1 MADMQDISR
10 RLVRREEALGICIC
24 GAIVLILFHQ
34 FDAFDRL
41 AAFLSAHEAWQL
53 DEIFFT
59 ICTGGVAALFIA
71 IRRAHDMRREI
82 AAREAAELRITQAAR
97 HDPLTGLP
105 NRRVLEE
112 ELRTTL
118 LESGRAGQEC
128 AVLFI
133 DLDHFKPVN
142 EAYGHE
148 FGDALLIEVSNRFRK
163 LANPGV
169 LTYRLGGDEFV
180 CVISYE
186 PGSQVPNRLAAQI
199 ILSLAEPFQIGER
212 KIEIGATVGISRCPA
227 DGKHADEL
235 IHCADVAMC
244 EAERTAPRTY
254 RFFHAEM
261 DVRLSERAALE
272 LEIRAAL
279 GAGDIIPYFQ
289 PVIDLDSGR
298 VAGFEA
304 LARWIHPVRG
314 IISPDHFIPIL
325 EDLGLVDALGQHILS
340 EGCLV
345 AQQWPPHTTLSINI
359 SPQQLSDPWLS
370 PKLLSALAK
379 TGFAPSRLIVE
390 ITEDTI
396 IGDID
401 LAAEVFASLQ
411 NAGIRIALDDFG
423 KGYSSLAH
431 LRQLRFNHL
440 KIDSSFVR
448 SMESLESQKIVSAV
462 VGLGKSLGM
471 SVTAEG
477 VETVAIADALR
488 GLGCEQAQGFLFG
501 RPVPASETAAAAAMR
516 FKTQTHLLRRT
527 G

>member
-1 MADMQDISR
+1 MRNITW
-10 RLVRREEALGICIC
+10 RLVRRGEALGIGIC
-24 GAIVLILFHQ
+24 ATIVLTVFHQ
-34 FDAFDRL
+34 SNAFDRM
-41 AAFLSAHEAWQL
+41 AAFLAKHEAWQL
-53 DEIFFT
+53 DELFFT
-59 ICTGGVAALFIA
+59 LCIGGVAALFIA
-71 IRRAHDMRREI
+71 LRRAFDMRREI
-82 AAREAAELRITQAAR
+82 IAREAAEARYTQLAR

-118 LESGRAGQEC
+118 LERGRAGAEC

-142 EAYGHE
+142 DVHGHE
-148 FGDALLIEVSNRFRK
+148 FGDALLIEVSDRFRQ
-163 LANPGV
+163 LGAPCA

-186 PGSQVPNRLAAQI
+186 PGSETPNRIAGQI
-199 ILSLAEPFQIGER
+199 IRSLTEPFQIRGR
-212 KIEIGATVGISRCPA
+212 KIEIGATVGVSRCPA
-227 DGKHADEL
+227 DGEEVEEL
-235 IHCADVAMC
+235 IRSADVAMY
-244 EAERTAPRTY
+244 EAKRAAPGTY

-261 DVRLSERAALE
+261 DERLRERAALE
-272 LEIRAAL
+272 GEIRVAL
-279 GAGDIIPYFQ
+279 SAGDIIPYFQ

-304 LARWIHPVRG
+304 LARWIHPTRG
-314 IISPDHFIPIL
+314 IIPPDHFIPIL
-325 EDLGLVDALGQHILS
+325 EDLGLIDALCQRILY

-370 PKLLSALAK
+370 PRLLSVLSK

-390 ITEDTI
+390 VTENAI

-401 LAAEVFASLQ
+401 LAADVFASLQ

-440 KIDSSFVR
+440 QIDSSFVR

-462 VGLGKSLGM
+462 VGLGKALGM

-477 VETVAIADALR
+477 VESVAIADALR
-488 GLGCEQAQGFLFG
+488 ALGCEQAQGFLFG
-501 RPVPASETAAAAAMR
+501 RPMPASEAADAAVVSI
-516 FKTQTHLLRRT
+516 KSPTPLSRRAR
-527 G
+527 